1 MTQNAKTNRLYTS
14 LGLFLFTC
22 ALISLLAEIFAFKQA
37 EGLSEDL
44 PPFMRIQLQIVSSIF
59 FATLAAA
66 GLVIMRGQRA
76 AFINLTL
83 SLLTI
88 LLFCGLGELILRSSY
103 FQDPQK
109 NKTIWIPPAL
119 KERDLEI
126 TRHHYERA
134 DKHPYGFN
142 DTVKTISK
150 PAGKKRIAV
159 LGDSFV
165 WGEGL
170 PYDQSWNHLLERKI
184 VEKYPQIEVLS
195 WGKRGWDTWHEF
207 QFLKMEGIKNE
218 IDYLIVGF
226 VENDPDWANITQ
238 KNFIWQ
244 GALFLR
250 PIHSLFP
257 NLLDFVIT
265 YINNILEKR
274 FFKDYGYEVWLEKL
288 YSDENLDSYGFL
300 LKEFSEFCRNKKIT
314 LLFVLTPHGTQ
325 ENERGHFEKIVSLLQ
340 AASIPYFNLFSLA
353 FEHFHTIPDRQ
364 LWANPANSHPGP
376 LLTHLFANRVFDYL
390 EEEKILQQLS
400 P

>member
-1 MTQNAKTNRLYTS
+1 MIQNTKTNRLYTF
-14 LGLFLFTC
+14 LGLFLLIC

-44 PPFMRIQLQIVSSIF
+44 PPFMRIQLQVVSSIF
-59 FATLAAA
+59 FATLALA
-66 GLVIMRGQRA
+66 GLVIMRRQQA

-88 LLFCGLGELILRSSY
+88 LLFCGLGELILRLSY

-126 TRHHYERA
+126 TRQHYERA

-142 DTVKTISK
+142 DAVRSISK
-150 PAGKKRIAV
+150 PARKKRIAI

-170 PYDQSWNHLLERKI
+170 PYDQSWNHLLEKNI
-184 VEKYPQIEVLS
+184 TEKYPQIEVLS
-195 WGKRGWDTWHEF
+195 WGKRGWDTLHEF
-207 QFLKMEGIKNE
+207 QFFEMEGIKNQ
-218 IDYLIVGF
+218 IDCLIIGF
-226 VENDPDWANITQ
+226 VDNDPDWANITQ

-250 PIHSLFP
+250 PIHSFFP
-257 NLLDFVIT
+257 NLVDFVVT
-265 YINNILEKR
+265 YLNNILEKR

-288 YSDENLDSYGFL
+288 YSHENLENYGLL
-300 LKEFSEFCRNKKIT
+300 LKDVSQFCRNQKIT

-325 ENERGHFEKIVSLLQ
+325 EKEKLHFEKIVFLLQ
-340 AASIPYFNLFSLA
+340 EANIPYLNLFPSA
-353 FEHFHTIPDRQ
+353 YQRFHTIPDQQ

-376 LLTHLFANRVFDYL
+376 LLTHLIANEVFDYL
-390 EEEKILQQLS
+390 EKEGILKTTYK
-400 P
+400 